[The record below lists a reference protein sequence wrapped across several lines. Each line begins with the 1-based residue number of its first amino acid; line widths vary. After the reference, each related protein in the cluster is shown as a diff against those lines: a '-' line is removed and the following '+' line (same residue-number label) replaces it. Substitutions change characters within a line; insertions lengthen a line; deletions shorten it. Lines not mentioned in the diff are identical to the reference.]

1 MKIAK
6 VLLSL
11 LLLAGWAG
19 APAQA
24 AKGPYH
30 FMASTMAS
38 AAKSK
43 QKRRLAVIGFFTE
56 SGRTNRSCDI
66 VTARLTS
73 ELASKA
79 GLEIIDR
86 GQLDGAMRGR
96 TAGRNGIVDAATI
109 KKIGSTL
116 GAEAVVTGTLI
127 ELDDRK
133 LEVYTRLLDTKDG
146 RILKALTTTVRK
158 DWKEEKKSDWGDFDF
173 EEAMD
178 LDSASG
184 LLPEGFGEGGICEK
198 LSEEDVVLVR
208 SCVDLRARKTAFD
221 MRSGALKVGKLTK
234 NPGAEIKDA
243 ALKSL
248 FYAKLKEWYD
258 SDKLAQLTLQEEAL
272 LEKGGPMLEKSPCQ

>member
-19 APAQA
+19 SPALA
-24 AKGPYH
+24 ARGPYH
-30 FMASTMAS
+30 FMASTMAA

-43 QKRRLAVIGFFTE
+43 QKRRVAVIGFFTE
-56 SGRTNRSCDI
+56 SGKTSRACDI

-73 ELASKA
+73 ELASRA
-79 GLEIIDR
+79 GLEVIDR

-133 LEVYTRLLDTKDG
+133 IEVYTRLLDTKDG

-158 DWKEEKKSDWGDFDF
+158 DWKEEKKGDWGDFDF

-178 LDSASG
+178 LDSAAG
-184 LLPEGFGEGGICEK
+184 LLPEGFDSGTCEK
-198 LSEEDVVLVR
+198 LSEEDVALVKT
-208 SCVDLRARKTAFD
+208 CVDLRARKTAFD
-221 MRSGALKVGKLTK
+221 MKSGALKVGKLTK

-248 FYAKLKEWYD
+248 FYSKLKEWYD
-258 SDKLAQLTLQEEAL
+258 SDQLAQLTPQEEAL
-272 LEKGGPMLEKSPCQ
+272 LEKGGPMLEKYPCQ

>member
-86 GQLDGAMRGR
+86 GQLDGALRGR

-109 KKIGSTL
+109 KKIGTTL
-116 GAEAVVTGTLI
+116 GADAAVTGTVI

-133 LEVYTRLLDTKDG
+133 MEVYTRLLDTKDG

-178 LDSASG
+178 LDSASA
-184 LLPEGFGEGGICEK
+184 LLPEDFESAPCGK
-198 LSEEDVVLVR
+198 PSEEDTVLVKT
-208 SCVDLRARKTAFD
+208 CVDLRARKTAFD
-221 MRSGALKVGKLTK
+221 MKSGALKVGQLTK

-243 ALKSL
+243 ALKNL
-248 FYAKLKEWYD
+248 FYAKLKEWYG
-258 SDKLAQLTLQEEAL
+258 SEQLAQLNPQEEAL
-272 LEKGGPMLEKSPCQ
+272 LEKVGPMIEKYPCR

>member
-1 MKIAK
+1 MKITK

-19 APAQA
+19 APALA
-24 AKGPYH
+24 ARGPYN
-30 FMASTMAS
+30 FMATTMAG

-43 QKRRLAVIGFFTE
+43 KKQRVVVIGFFTE
-56 SGRTNRSCDI
+56 SGKTSRACDI

-86 GQLDGAMRGR
+86 GQLDGALRGR

-109 KKIGSTL
+109 KKIGMTL
-116 GAEAVVTGTLI
+116 GADAAVTGTVI

-133 LEVYTRLLDTKDG
+133 MEVYTRLLDTKDG

-158 DWKEEKKSDWGDFDF
+158 DWKEEKKGDWADFDF

-184 LLPEGFGEGGICEK
+184 LLPEGFGEGGTCEK
-198 LSEEDVVLVR
+198 LSEEDTALVKT
-208 SCVDLRARKTAFD
+208 CVDLRARKTAFD
-221 MRSGALKVGKLTK
+221 MKSGALKVGQLTK

-258 SDKLAQLTLQEEAL
+258 SEQLAQLTPQEEAL

>member
-11 LLLAGWAG
+11 LLLACWAG
-19 APAQA
+19 APALA
-24 AKGPYH
+24 AKGPYN
-30 FMASTMAS
+30 FMASTMAG

-43 QKRRLAVIGFFTE
+43 KKKRVAVVGFFTE
-56 SGRTNRSCDI
+56 SGRTSRACDI

-109 KKIGSTL
+109 KKIGSAL

-133 LEVYTRLLDTKDG
+133 IEVYTRLLDTRDG
-146 RILKALTTTVRK
+146 RILKALTTTIRK
-158 DWKEEKKSDWGDFDF
+158 DWKEEKKGGWADFDF

-184 LLPEGFGEGGICEK
+184 LLPEGFGEAGTCGK
-198 LSEEDVVLVR
+198 LSEEEVSLVKT
-208 SCVDLRARKTAFD
+208 CVDLRARKTAFD
-221 MRSGALKVGKLTK
+221 MKSGALKVGQLTK

-248 FYAKLKEWYD
+248 FYAKLKEWYA
-258 SDKLAQLTLQEEAL
+258 SEQLAQLTQQEESL
-272 LEKGGPMLEKSPCQ
+272 LEKGGPMIEKYPCQ

>member
-6 VLLSL
+6 ILLSL
-11 LLLAGWAG
+11 LLLACWAG
-19 APAQA
+19 APALA

-30 FMASTMAS
+30 FMASTMAA

-43 QKRRLAVIGFFTE
+43 QKRRVAVIGFFTE
-56 SGRTNRSCDI
+56 SGRTNRACDI

-79 GLEIIDR
+79 GLEVIDR

-96 TAGRNGIVDAATI
+96 SAGRNGIVDAATI

-158 DWKEEKKSDWGDFDF
+158 DWKEEKKGGWGDFDF

-178 LDSASG
+178 LDSASD
-184 LLPEGFGEGGICEK
+184 LLPEGFDSGTCDK
-198 LSEEDVVLVR
+198 LSEEDVALVR
-208 SCVDLRARKTAFD
+208 TCVDLRARKTAFD
-221 MRSGALKVGKLTK
+221 MKSGALKVGKLTR

-248 FYAKLKEWYD
+248 FYSKLKEWYD
-258 SDKLAQLTLQEEAL
+258 SEQLARLTPQEEAV
-272 LEKGGPMLEKSPCQ
+272 LEKGGPMLEKYPCQ